1 MKGKEEQME
10 KFRTDYK
17 NDKLLVA
24 ENTKRKYKVTENS
37 DGTVS
42 LEDVTSY
49 EVKGDSFGADEV
61 NAIHEELN
69 STSEK
74 IEEAVSTINQ
84 SLTLDFS
91 NASEDVQ
98 NVNTLLQNLL
108 DKFYPKIFSFI
119 KTSISDWSR
128 TRNTSVSIM
137 PTLSI
142 ADERITLTK
151 ARGTESPNDNTEY
164 VEYLSNVNIPLDSF
178 LSVEGN
184 VKNLSAVT
192 NSIIVGVDLSTD
204 SGTTWTNLFKVQT
217 TTTNVESFNKKIDLS
232 GYTNMDTIKI
242 RFYGTESW
250 GGIGYS
256 INFTKFDI
264 GS

>member
-1 MKGKEEQME
+1 MADLDL
-10 KFRTDYK
+10 RVDYQ
-17 NDKLLVA
+17 DDILDSSV
-24 ENTKRKYKVTENS
+24 NTKRKYNIIENE
-37 DGTVS
+37 DGTKS
-42 LEDVTSY
+42 LEDVSVYTQ
-49 EVKGDSFGADEV
+49 EGDSFGAVDI
-61 NAIHEELN
+61 NKTN
-69 STSEK
+69 Q
-74 IEEAVSTINQ
+74 AVLDLNQ
-84 SLTLDFS
+84 SLTLDYS

-98 NVNTLLQNLL
+98 NINTLLQKLL

-142 ADERITLTK
+142 ADDKITLTK

-184 VKNLSAVT
+184 VKNLSAT
-192 NSIIVGVDLSTD
+192 TSSIFVGVDLSTD
-204 SGTTWTNLFKVQT
+204 SGTTWINLFKVQT
-217 TTTNVESFNKKIDLS
+217 TTTSVESFNKKIDLS

-256 INFTKFDI
+256 INFTKFEI